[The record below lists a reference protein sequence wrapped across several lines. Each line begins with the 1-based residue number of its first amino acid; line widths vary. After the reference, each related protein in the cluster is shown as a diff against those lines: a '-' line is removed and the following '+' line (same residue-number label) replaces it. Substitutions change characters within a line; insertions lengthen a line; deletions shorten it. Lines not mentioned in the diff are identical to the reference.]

1 LEELADDEVIVVEK
15 DGTERIEKKMKYD
28 TLIVQ

>member
-15 DGTERIEKKMKYD
+15 DGIERIEKKMIYD
-28 TLIVQ
+28 TLIVE